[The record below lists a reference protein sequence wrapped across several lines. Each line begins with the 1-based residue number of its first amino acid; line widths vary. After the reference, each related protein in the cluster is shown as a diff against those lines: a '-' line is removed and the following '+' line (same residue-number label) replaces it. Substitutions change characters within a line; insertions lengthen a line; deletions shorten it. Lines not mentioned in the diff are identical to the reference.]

1 MGLAGRVQQSGE
13 MGPRFGPVELQLANA
28 FGVIVAS
35 SATPEPLSK
44 SKRILVSVMG
54 KAIPTGLRYTDHWQK
69 EVADPGRPPL
79 RIEPVKGK
87 FVWHG
92 SGSIK
97 AYHVDNSGKRGMELA
112 VKLENG
118 GQVVN
123 LDTATGGPHVE
134 IQVTD

>member
-1 MGLAGRVQQSGE
+1 
-13 MGPRFGPVELQLANA
+13 MGPKFGAIGLQLENP

-44 SKRILVSVMG
+44 SNRILVSVMG

-87 FVWHG
+87 FVRYG
-92 SGSIK
+92 AGKIK
-97 AYHVDNSGKRGMELA
+97 AYHVDNSGKRGAELV
-112 VKLENG
+112 VKSENG

-123 LDTATGGPHVE
+123 LDISDGGPHVE
-134 IQVTD
+134 IQVNP